1 MKVFSLLI
9 QSAILQMTIEKCE
22 RLPRGGNKQLLSAR
36 DEEGGRVEKERGIL
50 LFQGESFKTAF

>member
-22 RLPRGGNKQLLSAR
+22 RLPCRGNK
-36 DEEGGRVEKERGIL
+36 
-50 LFQGESFKTAF
+50 